1 MAWLLLFLAGILEVV
16 WAFGLKQ
23 SEGFTRPLPSV
34 VTIALLVLSFY
45 LFAKVMRRIEIGT
58 AYAVF
63 TGIGTAGT
71 VIVGILF
78 LGEPGGFW
86 RLFFVLL
93 LLGGIVGLKMI
104 SGDGAGTAEAGSD
117 KAEGQISG
125 PDSNVKNGNSPQTGE
140 G

>member
-1 MAWLLLFLAGILEVV
+1 MAWLLLVLAGILEVV

-23 SEGFTRPLPSV
+23 SEGFTRPLPSLI
-34 VTIALLVLSFY
+34 TIALLVLSFY
-45 LFAKVMRRIEIGT
+45 MFAKVMRQIEIDT

-71 VIVGILF
+71 VLIGILF
-78 LGEPGGFW
+78 LGEPAGFW

-104 SGDGAGTAEAGSD
+104 SGDAANAVKAGEDQAGDEASETGLNM
-117 KAEGQISG
+117 KR
-125 PDSNVKNGNSPQTGE
+125 GNSPQTGE